1 MSIRRAPRPERYYVI
16 SHEIIDAGLSAE
28 ALGVLVYVLSRPD
41 NWVIYPSQLATQF
54 NCGRNRITRILKEIR
69 NLGYAQYTKIR
80 DKNGSFTKVE
90 WVFSEAKAPHPQN
103 PEVENRDTAETLVN
117 TPEVNNGDTV
127 TPPHPQN
134 PHVEN
139 PYVENEAL
147 LNKDYITNKDLITKT
162 DISFG
167 DFWKFYPRK
176 TNRDQAE
183 KSFAKLKPDKQ
194 LFDQIILNIE
204 RRLQLGDWSL
214 DAKNY
219 IPHASTFLNQRRW
232 QDEIIPRGENNACQ
246 QNHKLSSVERLNVN
260 LKRRSAARERVIQNQ
275 RNEPDKVGVVVPKDD
290 WLVRQ

>member
-1 MSIRRAPRPERYYVI
+1 MSIRRAPRPDRYYVLN
-16 SHEIIDAGLSAE
+16 HEIIDAGLSAE

-41 NWVIYPSQLATQF
+41 NWVIYPSQLADQF
-54 NCGRNRITRILKEIR
+54 NCGKDKMTRILKEIR
-69 NLGYAQYTKIR
+69 AAGYAQYSKVR
-80 DKNGSFTKVE
+80 NQKGSFSRVD
-90 WVFSEAKAPHPQN
+90 WVFSESKSPEAEN
-103 PEVENRDTAETLVN
+103 PEVGNQDTAETLAD
-117 TPEVNNGDTV
+117 TPEAENPDAGNPETG
-127 TPPHPQN
+127 N
-134 PHVEN
+134 PH
-139 PYVENEAL
+139 L

-214 DAKNY
+214 DRKNY
-219 IPHASTFLNQRRW
+219 IPHAATYLNGKRW
-232 QDEIIPRGENNACQ
+232 EDEVIPRSENNACQ

-260 LKRRSAARERVIQNQ
+260 LKRRSDARERVIQNQ
-275 RNEPDKVGVVVPKDD
+275 RNEPDKIGVVIPKDGGF
-290 WLVRQ
+290 VRQ